1 MQRVASSC
9 VDWGWVGA
17 AAVLW
22 KLITDYQV
30 AQHEY
35 FRPDEQT
42 LFTGSWEFKA
52 VTTRTGAKYVE
63 AYAGVEDKN
72 GVKVKDW
79 AIQAEPGFVRCS
91 ACPGV
96 KLTMLKG
103 KGSLT
108 QRSES
113 QPHSSLLLTCLKHQ
127 GKVGTLVKEESLK
140 IKLATLKLHL

>member
-1 MQRVASSC
+1 M
-9 VDWGWVGA
+9 
-17 AAVLW
+17 
-22 KLITDYQV
+22 
-30 AQHEY
+30 
-35 FRPDEQT
+35 
-42 LFTGSWEFKA
+42 
-52 VTTRTGAKYVE
+52 TGAKYVE

-108 QRSES
+108 QRSEGRVQNKKNVS
-113 QPHSSLLLTCLKHQ
+113 IRALPEL
-127 GKVGTLVKEESLK
+127 GGGFTLARIFLRPFF
-140 IKLATLKLHL
+140 T